1 MKSAR
6 QRYHELTS
14 GRTAFLDI
22 ALECAKLTIPT
33 LLMHEE
39 TTTDYTRFKTPWQS
53 VGAKGVVTLASKLML
68 GLLPPSTSFFKL
80 QLDDSKLGVEIPAEA
95 KSELDLSFAKI
106 ERMIMESIAASTDR
120 VQIFSAIKHLVV
132 TGNALLYMG
141 KDGMKMY
148 PLNRYV
154 IERDGNGNV
163 TEIVTRERVN
173 RKLLGPE
180 FEKPKQIQ
188 SVVDNSVGG
197 TYDKDVDVY
206 TCVKLTKKGWTWYQ
220 EADDKLLPNS
230 YGKAP
235 KDKSPWLPLRFVTVD
250 GEDYGR
256 SRVEEFLGDLRS
268 LEALMQALV
277 EGSAAAAKVI
287 FTVSPSSTTKP
298 ASLANASNGA
308 IIQGRP
314 DDIGV
319 VQVQKQ
325 ADFRTAFDLAGVLE
339 KRISEA
345 FLILSVRQSERT
357 TAEEVRMTQME
368 LEQQLGGLFSL
379 LTTEFL
385 IPYLQRKMH
394 DLTRARQIPSLP
406 KGLVNP
412 TIVAGINALGR
423 GQDRE
428 SLIQFVTTIAQ
439 TMGPEALQQFVNP
452 DEAIKRLAA
461 AQGIDILNLVKGM
474 EQIKGE
480 QQQAMQKQ
488 MQMSMVNQSAQLL
501 GTPLMDPSKNPQAVD
516 AMQAAMMNPAMQ
528 QGLQNMSGGGQQP
541 PAEAPALPQPPG

>member
-1 MKSAR
+1 MMEKAR
-6 QRYHELTS
+6 QRYSKLSTDREQ
-14 GRTAFLDI
+14 FLNV
-22 ALECAKLTIPT
+22 AYECAELTIPAM
-33 LLMHEE
+33 LMRNE
-39 TTTDYTRFKTPWQS
+39 TPPAYSQFETPWQS

-106 ERMIMESIAASTDR
+106 ERMIMDSIAASTDR

-141 KDGMKMY
+141 KEGMKMY

-154 IERDGNGNV
+154 VERDGDGNV
-163 TEIVTRERVN
+163 VEIVTKE
-173 RKLLGPE
+173 KISKDLLPMDL
-180 FEKPKQIQ
+180 PIDPL
-188 SVVDNSVGG
+188 SPVDDSKSQG
-197 TYDKDVDVY
+197 KDCDVY
-206 TCVKLTKKGWTWYQ
+206 TCIKLGKKGWTWFQ
-220 EADDKLLPNS
+220 EVHDVVIPGSD
-230 YGKAP
+230 GKAP

-256 SRVEEFLGDLRS
+256 SRVEEYLGDLKS

-277 EGSAAAAKVI
+277 EGSAAAAKVV
-287 FTVSPSSTTKP
+287 FTVSPSAVTKP
-298 ASLANASNGA
+298 ATLANAGNGA

-314 DDIGV
+314 DDVGV
-319 VQVQKQ
+319 VQVGKT
-325 ADFRTAFDLAGVLE
+325 ADFQTAFQLVNVIE
-339 KRISEA
+339 KRLSEA
-345 FLILSVRQSERT
+345 FLILNVRQSERT

-385 IPYLQRKMH
+385 IPYLNRKMH
-394 DLTRARQIPSLP
+394 ILQRTKQIPTVP
-406 KGLVNP
+406 KNLVRP

-428 SLIQFVTTIAQ
+428 SLVAFITTIAQ
-439 TMGPEALQQFVNP
+439 TMGPEALARYLNA

-461 AQGIDILNLVKGM
+461 SQGIDVLNLVKTM
-474 EQIKGE
+474 EEMAEETEQA
-480 QQQAMQKQ
+480 QQQAQ
-488 MQMSMVNQSAQLL
+488 MQSLTEQAGQLA
-501 GTPLMDPSKNPQAVD
+501 GTPMMDPSKNPEMAE
-516 AMQAAMMNPAMQ
+516 AMKQMGPAM
-528 QGLQNMSGGGQQP
+528 
-541 PAEAPALPQPPG
+541 AEQPQPV

>member
-22 ALECAKLTIPT
+22 ALDCAKLTIPT

-53 VGAKGVVTLASKLML
+53 VGAKGVVTLSSKLML

-132 TGNALLYMG
+132 TGNALLYMH

-154 IERDGNGNV
+154 VERDGNGNV

-173 RKLLGPE
+173 RKMLGPE
-180 FEKPKQIQ
+180 FEAPKSMQ
-188 SVVDNSVGG
+188 SAVDSSMGNKFE
-197 TYDKDVDVY
+197 KDVDVF

-220 EADDKLLPNS
+220 EADDKILPNT

-277 EGSAAAAKVI
+277 EGSAAAAKVV

-298 ASLANASNGA
+298 QSLANAGNGA

-345 FLILSVRQSERT
+345 FLILNVRQSERT

-379 LTTEFL
+379 LTSEFL
-385 IPYLQRKMH
+385 IPYLSRKML
-394 DLTRARQIPSLP
+394 DLTKAKQIPALP
-406 KGLVNP
+406 KGLVHP

-439 TMGPEALQQFVNP
+439 TMGPQALAQYLNP

-474 EQIKGE
+474 EQIQDEK
-480 QQQAMQKQ
+480 QQAMQQQ
-488 MQMSMVNQSAQLL
+488 MQASIVNQTGQLM
-501 GTPLMDPSKNPQAVD
+501 GTPLMDPSKNPQAVE
-516 AMQAAMMNPAMQ
+516 AVSSAT
-528 QGLQNMSGGGQQP
+528 QGLLGGGQQQQQ
-541 PAEAPALPQPPG
+541 QPPGPATPPPG